1 MVKLKHKC
9 LAILICQGHTIN
21 NHKKGPVHIFK
32 YEDSFSLSFSSQFYL
47 KELFTDL
54 SIISYFS
61 PLKLTIFCDF
71 FLVL

>member
-32 YEDSFSLSFSSQFYL
+32 YEDSLSLFSQFYL
-47 KELFTDL
+47 KELNNF
-54 SIISYFS
+54 I
-61 PLKLTIFCDF
+61 
-71 FLVL
+71 